1 MVPEMKF
8 LFTALVLLGGMA
20 MVVKAVSNQR
30 TNGKLNI
37 GDPIPDVSAEDQDQK
52 LVNLAQAG
60 GSGYTLIY
68 FYPKAMTPGCT
79 AQACSLR
86 DAYTDLQAKGVKIFG
101 VSLDTVSSQ
110 KKFQEKEHLPFVLIS
125 DRDKKVTSAFGVPL
139 ILNSLATRQA
149 YLFKNGKLVW
159 MDAHASTDKQARD
172 VLDVLAQQS

>member
-1 MVPEMKF
+1 MKV
-8 LFTALVLLGGMA
+8 LFTALLLLGA
-20 MVVKAVSNQR
+20 LAVVVKAVSNQR
-30 TNGKLNI
+30 TNGKLNL
-37 GDPIPDVSAEDQDQK
+37 GDAIPDVSAKDQDGS

-60 GSGYTLIY
+60 SSGYALIY

-101 VSLDTVSSQ
+101 VSLDKVDSQ
-110 KKFQEKEHLPFVLIS
+110 KKFQEKEHLPFVLLS
-125 DRDKKVTSAFGVPL
+125 DQDKKVTSAFGVPL

-159 MDAHASTDKQARD
+159 MDTHASTDKQARD
-172 VLDVLAQQS
+172 VLDVLSQQS

>member
-1 MVPEMKF
+1 MLLEMKF
-8 LFTALVLLGGMA
+8 LFTALLLLAGLA
-20 MVVKAVSNQR
+20 MLVKAVSNQR
-30 TNGKLNI
+30 TNGKLKI
-37 GDPIPDVSAEDQDQK
+37 GDPIPAVTAEDQDEN

-60 GSGYTLIY
+60 NSGYTLVY

-101 VSLDTVSSQ
+101 VSLDTVDSQ
-110 KKFQEKEHLPFVLIS
+110 KKFQEKEHLPFVLLS

-159 MDAHASTDKQARD
+159 MDTHASTDKQARD